1 MEKTDPATR
10 TRIASLVS
18 ACILLLAPAAR
29 GEESV
34 RDLKVDHSIISA
46 ELANS
51 AVLLRERA
59 LIDNLSVDI
68 LESLTT
74 EVGPRRIGTDGDR
87 RAIAWARA
95 KFKELGFD
103 RVWIEEVDLDHGWI
117 RGEARAEIVSP
128 YPHNIVLTALGY
140 SVGTNGDLVGDLVEF
155 ATFEDLEAVPEG
167 DSLDGKIAFISYSM
181 NDYVPEPGASRMA
194 AYGEGTKARGR
205 GHVTAAKR
213 GAEAIVI
220 RSVGTDNHRYA
231 HTGSGNGY
239 VDGVRKIPAAAM
251 SPPDAVL
258 LQNMLKRG
266 KPVTMKMNLTS
277 EITGPT
283 KGANIIG
290 EITGRQDPGH
300 YLVLGAHV
308 DSWDEGTGALDDGA
322 GVASMMAAA
331 AFIGQMEQRPKRSIR
346 VLLFAG
352 EEIGFYGVNAYME
365 KHKNELH
372 EHLLGA
378 EVDSGGGRI
387 HTLISGVGEQSLPV
401 VREMYKLIAPLGIA
415 WSDANDSKGSS
426 DMSVLGR
433 AGMPALSFMQNS
445 NNYMKYHHTPNDTL
459 DKIIPEDMRYLTAGY
474 TTMFYLPSEME
485 IDFRK

>member
-1 MEKTDPATR
+1 MEKTDQATR
-10 TRIASLVS
+10 TKIASLLS

-74 EVGPRRIGTDGDR
+74 EVGPRRMGTDGDR
-87 RAIAWARA
+87 RAIAWAQA
-95 KFKELGFD
+95 KFKEFGFD
-103 RVWIEEVDLDHGWI
+103 RVWIEEVDLDHGWF

-277 EITGPT
+277 EITGPA

-352 EEIGFYGVNAYME
+352 EEIGFFGVNAYME

-445 NNYMKYHHTPNDTL
+445 NNYMKYHHTPNDTF

-474 TTMFYLPSEME
+474 TTMFYLAAEME
-485 IDFRK
+485 IDFRE

>member
-1 MEKTDPATR
+1 MEKKEPATR
-10 TRIASLVS
+10 KRIASLLS

-34 RDLKVDHSIISA
+34 RVISA
-46 ELANS
+46 EPANS

-74 EVGPRRIGTDGDR
+74 EVGPHRMGTHGDR
-87 RAIAWARA
+87 RAIAWAQA

-140 SVGTNGDLVGDLVEF
+140 SVGTNGDLVGELVEF

-239 VDGVRKIPAAAM
+239 VDGVRKIPNAAM

-266 KPVTMKMNLTS
+266 KPATMKMNLTS

-290 EITGRQDPGH
+290 EITSRQDPGH

-387 HTLISGVGEQSLPV
+387 HTLISGVGEQALPV

-415 WSDANDSKGSS
+415 WSDANNSNGSS

-445 NNYMKYHHTPNDTL
+445 NDYMKYHHTPNDTF

-474 TTMFYLPSEME
+474 TTMFYLASEME

>member
-331 AFIGQMEQRPKRSIR
+331 AFIGQMEQRLKRSIR